1 LGVELIEYDLP
12 NEPYIVSR
20 FVAETNLSLG
30 AMINPLNPSFL
41 FVSENEGI
49 MKGFILNDNKTL
61 TANLTF
67 NWNSTLWRGDVRWN
81 LKGDICLFLA

>member
-1 LGVELIEYDLP
+1 LLEYDLP

-20 FVAETNLSLG
+20 DIGVTNSILG

-41 FVSENEGI
+41 FASESEGI
-49 MKGFILNDNKTL
+49 MRGFILNVNTKTL

-67 NWNSTLWRGDVRWN
+67 NWNTSTWRGDVRWN